1 MTKTFCFIIALWA
14 TMTCNAQ
21 SNKGWPDLNLDR
33 AWYEYRY
40 HANYSPYAL
49 KWRFFQDTISV
60 NEMKDAFLRYK
71 DVPLQKSPYSGHD
84 TLMTTKGKAVIL
96 RSPMKDESLKD
107 ILGKPKLRKKL
118 TGDVVYLAQPH
129 PYMGFTVSPYA
140 FYEVYKDGKLVGQ
153 DGKYHDGGADF
164 FSYAQ
169 QATTTLH
176 GEWNDSIESGARLM
190 GAMIGLSEGIQ
201 ADRPERIFSVLLRRK
216 AEQTYPT
223 REEYT
228 IDLLQ
233 PEKPDKQTLTDF
245 LVMKKYIEKL
255 HYNSFKPY
263 YTTDFRLLLGRYYR
277 VTVNR
282 CGWLVEDYMR
292 IN

>member
-1 MTKTFCFIIALWA
+1 
-14 TMTCNAQ
+14 MTCHAQ
-21 SNKGWPDLNLDR
+21 RNKGWPDLNLDK
-33 AWYEYRY
+33 AWDEYRY
-40 HANYSPYAL
+40 HARYSPYAL
-49 KWRFFQDTISV
+49 KWRFFRDTISV
-60 NEMKDAFLRYK
+60 NEMKEAFLKYK
-71 DVPLQKSPYSGHD
+71 DVTLHKSPYAGFD
-84 TLMTTKGKAVIL
+84 TIMTTKGKAVIL
-96 RSPMKDESLKD
+96 RSPMRDVPLKD
-107 ILGKPKLRKKL
+107 IFAKPKWRKKL
-118 TGDVVYLAQPH
+118 TGDIVYLAHPH
-129 PYMGFTVSPYA
+129 PYMGFIVSPYA
-140 FYEVYKDGKLVGQ
+140 FYEVYQGGKLVGQ

-169 QATTTLH
+169 QATSTLH

-201 ADRPERIFSVLLRRK
+201 AGRPERIFSVLLHRK

-228 IDLLQ
+228 IDLLL
-233 PEKPDKQTLTDF
+233 PENPDQQTLTDF
-245 LVMKKYIEKL
+245 LVMKGYIEKL

-282 CGWLVEDYMR
+282 CGWLVEDYMN
-292 IN
+292 INNRKQRQ